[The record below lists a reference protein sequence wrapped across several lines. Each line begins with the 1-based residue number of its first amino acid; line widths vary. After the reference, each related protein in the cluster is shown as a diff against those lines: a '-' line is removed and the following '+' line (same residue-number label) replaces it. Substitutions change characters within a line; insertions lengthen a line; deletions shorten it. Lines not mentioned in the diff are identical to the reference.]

1 MRQDQDKWQ
10 LIRDLTKDEMEE
22 FKKGEDNGYD
32 FLKKL
37 QQEYT
42 AAFIK
47 IIKITQNC
55 KVIGYFSNHNM
66 MEKAVE
72 LSLKKNNLAL
82 VWMVRNFKMVFK
94 SGKSEKVIPSRKSTP
109 LPQNYIPERNKNKNK
124 KTILEEEE
132 VVDMIKGWQIREKKE
147 EESESDDENFG
158 INLMEKTANKPLKRD
173 NVATDEIV
181 DIIRDYQTDR
191 IIYNSKKEANK
202 SEKELRER
210 LTILEEIFEVT
221 SNMMEWEHIY
231 TPSSS
236 NGREKRERFLRRRYE
251 KETGEKW
258 PNPASPLAVE
268 ITRKKEDGEKDR
280 KKKQRED

>member
-1 MRQDQDKWQ
+1 MELANMASRNNKNSLP
-10 LIRDLTKDEMEE
+10 LIK
-22 FKKGEDNGYD
+22 
-32 FLKKL
+32 
-37 QQEYT
+37 
-42 AAFIK
+42 
-47 IIKITQNC
+47 
-55 KVIGYFSNHNM
+55 
-66 MEKAVE
+66 
-72 LSLKKNNLAL
+72 
-82 VWMVRNFKMVFK
+82 
-94 SGKSEKVIPSRKSTP
+94 
-109 LPQNYIPERNKNKNK
+109 RNKNKNK

-231 TPSSS
+231 TPSS
-236 NGREKRERFLRRRYE
+236 NE